1 MMLNLKLWRN
11 LLVAWGWA
19 VLLSCL
25 VACGTASSSDS
36 FEEPRQ
42 VISPQ
47 LRFAEVSEAAG
58 VVAKHESGAYG
69 EFFMPEIM
77 GGGAAFFDY
86 NQDHWP
92 DILMVGGGA
101 WEKSQNQSVPTLRL
115 WENQKDGTFREVSQE
130 LGLDQIDAYGFGVS
144 IGDVDNDGDQD
155 IYLTALG
162 ENLLLIFDGEKF
174 QEQGKARGV
183 AGKKA
188 WSTASIFFD
197 ADQDGFLDLFVGNYL
212 IWNQEMDRNI
222 WCSID
227 GVSDNYCHPDL
238 YEGEQGVF
246 YHNNGD
252 GSFSDWTEQAGFIG
266 PNGIAPIKTLGLA
279 AMDVDQDGWMDL
291 VLAND
296 MQPDLLFHNRGDGTF
311 EEIGIASGIAYNR
324 QGKPRAGMGIV
335 TGDLDQS
342 GRESIV
348 VGNFSRQPISVFK
361 SMPGGM
367 FIDQTYPSQIGKPS
381 FLTLTFGLSLFDADL
396 DGDQDLFAA
405 NGHVFTDID
414 KKAANITF
422 RQTPHFFLNQ
432 GNGVFSDQAEQIGAA
447 LRDSLVARASAYAD
461 YDQDGDLDLLI
472 SENNGSLHL
481 LRNEGQNLGNYF
493 RCLLRSDSGNLD
505 AIGARVELFYGQQ
518 QRQIKWV
525 KSSEGYLSQSELP
538 LTFGLGAAGGVDS
551 LRIRWPEGDLS
562 VYRDLEPNQYYLFE
576 QKKQRP
582 TRISWE
588 GGGA

>member
-1 MMLNLKLWRN
+1 MSFLNLYRTIL
-11 LLVAWGWA
+11 AA
-19 VLLSCL
+19 LSCA
-25 VACGTASSSDS
+25 VMIGGYTACGTASTGESSDALV
-36 FEEPRQ
+36 ELTL
-42 VISPQ
+42 PQ
-47 LRFAEVSEAAG
+47 LQFAEVSEAAG
-58 VVAKHESGAYG
+58 LVAKHESGAYG

-101 WEKSQNQSVPTLRL
+101 WEKSETQSVPALRL
-115 WENQKDGTFREVSQE
+115 WENQQDGTFREVSQV
-130 LGLDQIDAYGFGVS
+130 LGLDQIDVYGFGVS

-155 IYLTALG
+155 IYLTALE
-162 ENLLLIFDGEKF
+162 ENLLLIFDGETY

-197 ADQDGFLDLFVGNYL
+197 ADQDGYLDLFVGNYL
-212 IWNQEMDRNI
+212 IWNQDMDRNI

-252 GSFSDWTEQAGFIG
+252 GTFSDWTEEAGFIG

-296 MQPDLLFHNRGDGTF
+296 MQPDLLFHNRGDGSF

-381 FLTLTFGLSLFDADL
+381 FLTLTFGLSLFDVDL

-414 KKAANITF
+414 KKAANISF
-422 RQTPHFFLNQ
+422 RQPPHFFLNQ
-432 GNGVFSDQAEQIGAA
+432 GNGTFVDEADQMGAA
-447 LRDSLVARASAYAD
+447 LQDSLVARASAYAD

-472 SENNGSLHL
+472 SENNGPLHL
-481 LRNEGQNLGNYF
+481 LRNEGENLGNYF
-493 RCLLRSDSGNLD
+493 KCLLRGDSGNLA
-505 AIGARVELFYGQQ
+505 AIGARVEVFYGSQ
-518 QRQIKWV
+518 QRQMKWV

-538 LTFGLGAAGGVDS
+538 LTFGLGTTTELDS
-551 LRIRWPEGDLS
+551 LRVQWPNGDVS
-562 VYRDLEPNQYYLFE
+562 VFQNLAANQFLLLK
-576 QKKQRP
+576 QAKKNP
-582 TRISWE
+582 SRISWSGE
-588 GGGA
+588 GM